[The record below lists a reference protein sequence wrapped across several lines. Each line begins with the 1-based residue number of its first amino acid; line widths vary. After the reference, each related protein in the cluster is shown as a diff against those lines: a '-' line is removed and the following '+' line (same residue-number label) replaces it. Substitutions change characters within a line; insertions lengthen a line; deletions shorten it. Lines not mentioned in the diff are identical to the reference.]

1 MSLSEHLRA
10 RRDAGR
16 KLLVPYVTG
25 GFGDDWCDVIRACAA
40 GGADAVEVG
49 IPFSDP
55 VMDGPVIQQASEAA
69 LRRGA
74 TPPGVISALG
84 DLDVGIP
91 IVVMTYGNP
100 IFRMGVERSASLL
113 ADNGVSGVILPDIPP
128 EELDAWWAAAR
139 PAGLE
144 TVLLVS
150 PMTTAE
156 RMTYIAS
163 VAEGFVYCISLL
175 GVTGERAS
183 LGATAATVAAK
194 AHAVTD
200 LPALLG
206 IGIST
211 PDQAREASEVADG
224 VIVGSA
230 LVRRMIDG
238 EGPFGVEKFVTELRV
253 GLDGA

>member
-1 MSLSEHLRA
+1 MSLSAHLRS

-25 GFGDDWCDVIRACAA
+25 GFGEDWCDVVRACAA

-55 VMDGPVIQQASEAA
+55 VMDGPIIQRASESA
-69 LRRGA
+69 LRGGA
-74 TPPGVISALG
+74 TPPSVIAALG
-84 DLDVGIP
+84 AIDIDVP

-100 IFRMGVERSASLL
+100 IFRMGAQRSASLL
-113 ADNGVSGVILPDIPP
+113 AENGVSGVILPDIPP
-128 EELDAWWAAAR
+128 EELDPWWAAAR

-150 PMTTAE
+150 PMTSEE
-156 RMTYIAS
+156 RMAHIAS

-183 LGATAATVAAK
+183 LGTTAATVAAK
-194 AHAVTD
+194 ARAASD

-211 PDQAREASEVADG
+211 PDQAREASQAADG

-230 LVRRMIDG
+230 LVRRMVDG
-238 EGPFGVEKFVTELRV
+238 EGPLGVEHFVSELRS
-253 GLDGA
+253 GIDGD